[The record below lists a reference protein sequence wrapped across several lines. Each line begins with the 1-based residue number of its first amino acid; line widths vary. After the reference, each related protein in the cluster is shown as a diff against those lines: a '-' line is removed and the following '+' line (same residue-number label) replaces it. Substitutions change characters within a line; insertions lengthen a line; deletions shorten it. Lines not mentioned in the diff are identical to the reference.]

1 MSLEL
6 SGITVRYG
14 AVEAVAGVDLSVGDG
29 EVVALLGPSG
39 CGKST
44 LLRAVAGL
52 EAPSAG
58 TVAWDGVDL
67 AGTPVHRRGFG
78 LVFQDG
84 QLFPHRD
91 VAGNVAFGL
100 RMRGVE
106 REARRKRVDELL
118 ELVGLAG
125 YRGRRV
131 TELSGGEQQRVA
143 LARALAP
150 RPRLLL
156 LDEPLSAL
164 DRALRESLAV
174 DLARLLREAGAT
186 ALVVTHDHD
195 EAFTLADRVAVMRA
209 GRIRQVGPP
218 AQVWRSPVDVAVARF
233 LGCGKVLPAGV
244 AERLVGVPARV
255 GLRSTA
261 LRVTPDGPLE
271 AEVLER
277 VHRRDHVRLLVR
289 LVDAGGVLSG
299 GAAVDGGTGGPGS
312 GGAGSSDAGS
322 GGAEPDHAEP
332 DHAAPDHAAPDHA
345 APDHAAPG
353 RTGPGRVEPG
363 RVEPGA
369 GTAGSGGA
377 AAGIAGSGGP
387 AAGGPASDG
396 VGVGGAASGGAAVD
410 GGSGGAAA
418 GGPAAGGGGSG
429 AGGEAD
435 EFEAVAPIA
444 DPPAPG
450 DRVRL
455 AVDPDGVAVIG

>member
-1 MSLEL
+1 MSLRL
-6 SGITVRYG
+6 NGISVRYG
-14 AVEAVAGVDLSVGDG
+14 DVPAVSEVDLAVGGG

-44 LLRAVAGL
+44 LLRTVAGL

-58 TVAWDGVDL
+58 AVTWDGADL

-100 RMRGVE
+100 RMRRVE
-106 REARRKRVDELL
+106 REERDKRVAELL

-125 YRGRRV
+125 YQRRRV

-164 DRALRESLAV
+164 DRALREALAV

-209 GRIRQVGPP
+209 GRIHQVGPP
-218 AQVWRSPVDVAVARF
+218 AEVWQSPADVEVARF
-233 LGCGKVLPAGV
+233 LGCGRVLAARE
-244 AERLVGVPARV
+244 AERLVGVAARV
-255 GLRSTA
+255 GLRATA
-261 LRVTPDGPLE
+261 LRTDPDGPLE

-277 VHRRDHVRLLVR
+277 AHRRDHVRLLVR
-289 LVDAGGVLSG
+289 LTDER
-299 GAAVDGGTGGPGS
+299 P
-312 GGAGSSDAGS
+312 
-322 GGAEPDHAEP
+322 
-332 DHAAPDHAAPDHA
+332 
-345 APDHAAPG
+345 
-353 RTGPGRVEPG
+353 
-363 RVEPGA
+363 
-369 GTAGSGGA
+369 
-377 AAGIAGSGGP
+377 
-387 AAGGPASDG
+387 
-396 VGVGGAASGGAAVD
+396 
-410 GGSGGAAA
+410 
-418 GGPAAGGGGSG
+418 
-429 AGGEAD
+429 GGEQPVAG
-435 EFEAVAPIA
+435 EFEAVAAIA
-444 DPPAPG
+444 DPPEVG
-450 DRVRL
+450 DAVRL
-455 AVDPDGVAVIG
+455 AVDLDGVAVIGRR